1 SLHRFYN
8 NRLAQILKSYIGQI
22 NEREQAEIDAV
33 NEDLP
38 FTQLPPLSLG
48 D

>member
-1 SLHRFYN
+1 LHRFYN

-22 NEREQAEIDAV
+22 NEREQEEIDAI

-38 FTQLPPLSLG
+38 FTKLPPLLLG